1 MVSRAERGLAT
12 LYIDHAL
19 DIKMEPMIT
28 ATIANS
34 THSPQMQ
41 DNTGRDVAT
50 KPSSTRAVSH
60 CVSAVMLL
68 GGLLMLGGC
77 SKPAPEQQRS
87 LVRPVKLQAV
97 QQDDSAVIRQFPA
110 MVEPTENAR
119 LTFRLN
125 GKITELPVRPGQMVK
140 RGDLLARLDATDY
153 ELKVSQAKARF
164 ALANAQYERAAS
176 LISQKMVSQAMFD
189 EAKAQRQ
196 VAEADLKTAESNLAY
211 TRIQAPFSGTIARL
225 LVEKHENVAAQ
236 QPILELQVRD
246 QVDVVIQVPEDVIAL
261 VKRGTNYQ
269 PKVIF
274 DSYPNQSY
282 SAQIKEWDTRADSA
296 TNSFKV
302 VFSMDT
308 PKEFN
313 VLSGMTANVMV
324 DMSAITP
331 DGQSKLSVP
340 ATALFAKADRRF
352 VFVYE
357 PTTTTNAET
366 ATAIPSAAVS
376 ASPGSHG
383 VVRQREV
390 KVGRLHGEW
399 VQIEQGVSA
408 GEWVVTAGVQQLH
421 DGQDVRPWTR
431 EKGL

>member
-1 MVSRAERGLAT
+1 MELMNTAKPAMTRHSAEMINRSGFDLSRRSWGTRGVS
-12 LYIDHAL
+12 HWC
-19 DIKMEPMIT
+19 
-28 ATIANS
+28 ATI
-34 THSPQMQ
+34 M
-41 DNTGRDVAT
+41 
-50 KPSSTRAVSH
+50 
-60 CVSAVMLL
+60 ML
-68 GGLLMLGGC
+68 GGLLGLHGC
-77 SKPAPEQQRS
+77 SKPEPDHQTP

-119 LTFRLN
+119 LTFRLT
-125 GKITELPVRPGQMVK
+125 GKIIELPVRPGQMVK
-140 RGDLLARLDATDY
+140 RGDLLARLDATDF
-153 ELKVSQAKARF
+153 ELKVTQAKARF

-211 TRIQAPFSGTIARL
+211 TRIQAPFSGTVARL

-261 VKRGTNYQ
+261 VKKGTNYR

-331 DGQSKLSVP
+331 DGQTKLSIP
-340 ATALFAKADRRF
+340 ATALFAQAERRF

-357 PTTTTNAET
+357 AMTDESGHTQTSTKM
-366 ATAIPSAAVS
+366 ATAATPAA
-376 ASPGSHG
+376 HG

-390 KVGRLHGEW
+390 KVGSLHGEW
-399 VQIEQGVSA
+399 VHIEQGVSA
-408 GEWVVTAGVQQLH
+408 GEWVVTAGVQQLQ
-421 DGQDVRPWTR
+421 DGQQVRPWTR

>member
-1 MVSRAERGLAT
+1 
-12 LYIDHAL
+12 
-19 DIKMEPMIT
+19 
-28 ATIANS
+28 
-34 THSPQMQ
+34 
-41 DNTGRDVAT
+41 
-50 KPSSTRAVSH
+50 
-60 CVSAVMLL
+60 
-68 GGLLMLGGC
+68 
-77 SKPAPEQQRS
+77 
-87 LVRPVKLQAV
+87 
-97 QQDDSAVIRQFPA
+97 
-110 MVEPTENAR
+110 
-119 LTFRLN
+119 
-125 GKITELPVRPGQMVK
+125 MVK

-164 ALANAQYERAAS
+164 ALVNAQYERAAS

-357 PTTTTNAET
+357 PTASPNAET
-366 ATAIPSAAVS
+366 ATPTTT
-376 ASPGSHG
+376 PGSHG

-408 GEWVVTAGVQQLH
+408 GEWVVTAGVQQLQ

>member
-1 MVSRAERGLAT
+1 
-12 LYIDHAL
+12 
-19 DIKMEPMIT
+19 MEPMIT

-41 DNTGRDVAT
+41 DSTGRDVAT
-50 KPSSTRAVSH
+50 KPTSARAVSH

-77 SKPAPEQQRS
+77 SKPAPEQQTS
-87 LVRPVKLQAV
+87 LVRPVKLQVV

-357 PTTTTNAET
+357 PTTTTNAQT
-366 ATAIPSAAVS
+366 ATAIPSAAKS

-408 GEWVVTAGVQQLH
+408 GEWVVTAGVQQLQ
-421 DGQDVRPWTR
+421 DGQNVRPWTR